1 MKRVL
6 TTVGLSTVAVFAVA
20 LGLILPAGAAN
31 TTMTGK
37 ISDNMC
43 GASHAKMLAQ
53 HPGWTDADCAKACV
67 KGGGKYVFVDSGG
80 KVYEIS
86 NQNASGL
93 SKYAGENAKVT
104 ADFTSNPITVSKIA
118 AAK

>member
-1 MKRVL
+1 MKRVITL
-6 TTVGLSTVAVFAVA
+6 LGGVGLAILAGTFA
-20 LGLILPAGAAN
+20 LTSPAGAAN

-37 ISDNMC
+37 ISDSNC

-53 HPGWTDADCAKACV
+53 HSGWTDRDCTQGCI
-67 KGGGKYVFVDSGG
+67 KGGAKYVFVDPSG
-80 KVYEIS
+80 KVYNIS

-93 SKYAGENAKVT
+93 SKYAGEDAKVT
-104 ADFTSNPITVSKIA
+104 ADFSASTITVSKIA

>member
-6 TTVGLSTVAVFAVA
+6 TTVSLSTLAVLAVA
-20 LGLILPAGAAN
+20 TGLILPAGAAN

-37 ISDNMC
+37 ISDSMC
-43 GASHAKMLAQ
+43 GSSHAKMLAQ
-53 HPGWTDADCAKACV
+53 HPGWTDRDCTKGCI
-67 KGGGKYVFVDSGG
+67 KGGGQYVFVDSSG
-80 KVYEIS
+80 KVYKIA

-104 ADFTSNPITVSKIA
+104 ADFGSDTITVSKIA

>member
-1 MKRVL
+1 MQRILSVL
-6 TTVGLSTVAVFAVA
+6 GGSGLAILAIGF
-20 LGLILPAGAAN
+20 GLTFQAGAAN

-37 ISDNMC
+37 ISDSNC

-53 HPGWTDADCAKACV
+53 HSGWTDVDCTKGCI
-67 KGGGKYVFVDSGG
+67 KGGAKYVFVTSDG
-80 KVYEIS
+80 KVYNIS

-104 ADFTSNPITVSKIA
+104 ADFSSDTITVSKLA